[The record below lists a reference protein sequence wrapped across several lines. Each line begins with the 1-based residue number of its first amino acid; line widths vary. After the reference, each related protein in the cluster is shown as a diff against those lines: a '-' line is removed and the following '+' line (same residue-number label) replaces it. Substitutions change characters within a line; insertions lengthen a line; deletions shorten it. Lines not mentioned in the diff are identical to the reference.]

1 MENVPFCEE
10 VQYMAKH
17 PPSLRMPSIA
27 LECFSGPL
35 HRRLFLALS
44 QQILSSDFQNGD
56 RLPSTRALA
65 KALGISRNTV
75 VSAYDKLAEDGY
87 TNSKVGSGTHIA
99 LTLTGMSRPATKP
112 GGRNEGRSQPHR
124 SSPTVSLSCPECD
137 FSGPR
142 WKRSLSFRGSLIRPP
157 VRDLF
162 VYRFLMAY
170 KDEIGLHRAI
180 VKVVPYCPKWA
191 EYFSQ
196 EKELLLKAWCN
207 GSRSFPLNFSK
218 DFPAG
223 FSDSLAAS
231 GGEVPGEMNAPG

>member
-1 MENVPFCEE
+1 MIPTLGCLLPSRKCHFAMENVPFCEE

-142 WKRSLSFRGSLIRPP
+142 WKRSLSFRGSLIRATHTAAYRMVGNSYLGITAGLP
-157 VRDLF
+157 VNR
-162 VYRFLMAY
+162 
-170 KDEIGLHRAI
+170 
-180 VKVVPYCPKWA
+180 
-191 EYFSQ
+191 Q
-196 EKELLLKAWCN
+196 ERMQV
-207 GSRSFPLNFSK
+207 SHVHPRSL
-218 DFPAG
+218 
-223 FSDSLAAS
+223 
-231 GGEVPGEMNAPG
+231 